1 MRDFPSL
8 QGYAWLSSPTATAV
22 SRRGAQTFT
31 HPQFPC
37 ISHLGAGRFELVCPA
52 AELDGLV
59 RVLAPPWPRGLSD
72 TCIPSPALVSFPPA
86 PGIFSGSASAWT
98 CCTPG
103 ALGLLLGL

>member
-1 MRDFPSL
+1 MGVGRGWVHGGGRVRDFPSL

-52 AELDGLV
+52 AEGW
-59 RVLAPPWPRGLSD
+59 A
-72 TCIPSPALVSFPPA
+72 
-86 PGIFSGSASAWT
+86 
-98 CCTPG
+98 G
-103 ALGLLLGL
+103 AGCFNCSTELILLMTF